1 MKQRPLC
8 SNHGMGRF
16 CHARYLCDQLQAK
29 QKDESN
35 IRYSKRRDLTMNRLE
50 ILRVE
55 RERIVKTLGKEN
67 KNRVKLLTMLMDVDD
82 EIEEI
87 LASELKS
94 GSLGLVNNQ
103 QLSI

>member
-1 MKQRPLC
+1 
-8 SNHGMGRF
+8 
-16 CHARYLCDQLQAK
+16 
-29 QKDESN
+29 
-35 IRYSKRRDLTMNRLE
+35 MNRLE

-55 RERIVKTLGKEN
+55 RERIIKTLGKEN

-94 GSLGLVNNQ
+94 WSLGLVNNQ
-103 QLSI
+103 QLST

>member
-1 MKQRPLC
+1 
-8 SNHGMGRF
+8 
-16 CHARYLCDQLQAK
+16 
-29 QKDESN
+29 
-35 IRYSKRRDLTMNRLE
+35 MNRLE

-55 RERIVKTLGKEN
+55 RERIIMTLGKEN

-94 GSLGLVNNQ
+94 WSLGLVNNQ
-103 QLSI
+103 QLST

>member
-1 MKQRPLC
+1 MKQCPLC
-8 SNHGMGRF
+8 DNHGVGRF
-16 CHARYLCDQLQAK
+16 CRTRYLCDQLQ
-29 QKDESN
+29 QN
-35 IRYSKRRDLTMNRLE
+35 KRMNQTFVTVKEGSTMNRLE

-55 RERIVKTLGKEN
+55 RERIIMTLGKEN

-94 GSLGLVNNQ
+94 WSLGLVNNQ
-103 QLSI
+103 QLST